1 MAKFVYKMQSVLN
14 IKEKMEE
21 QAKAAF
27 SMANAA
33 LRTEEERLQ
42 RLYQR
47 RIQYLAEG
55 ALLRQ
60 TILDPLKLQENEAA
74 LHYIAKEIRD
84 QKIRVK
90 RAEEALERARLVLQE
105 YRIERR
111 THEQLKEAAF
121 EEFKEELAKEESKE
135 VDELV
140 SYVYGRR
147 GREEGTEPTDGAVW
161 GECNV
166 FS

>member
-1 MAKFVYKMQSVLN
+1 MARFVYRMQSILN

-21 QAKAAF
+21 QAKVAF
-27 SMANAA
+27 GAANAE
-33 LRTEEERLQ
+33 LRVEEERLQ
-42 RLYQR
+42 RLFQR
-47 RIQYLAEG
+47 QIQYLAEG
-55 ALLRQ
+55 AALRQ
-60 TILDPLKLQENEAA
+60 ELLDPLKLQENASA
-74 LHYIAKEIRD
+74 LRYIEDAIKS

-90 RAEEALERARLVLQE
+90 KAREAVERARQILQG
-105 YRIERR
+105 YRIERK

-147 GREEGTEPTDGAVW
+147 RSAEGEMV
-161 GECNV
+161 
-166 FS
+166 SLL

>member
-1 MAKFVYKMQSVLN
+1 MAKFVYRMQSILN

-27 SMANAA
+27 GAA
-33 LRTEEERLQ
+33 TAELRMEEERLMRLRQ
-42 RLYQR
+42 RK
-47 RIQYLAEG
+47 IHYLAEG
-55 ALLRQ
+55 ATLRQ
-60 TILDPLKLQENEAA
+60 EALLDPLKLQENERA
-74 LHYIAKEIRD
+74 LHYIENEIRS
-84 QKIRVK
+84 QIIRVK
-90 RAEEALERARLVLQE
+90 RAEEAVEKARLVLQG
-105 YRIERR
+105 YRIERK

-147 GREEGTEPTDGAVW
+147 RSAEEETAPL
-161 GECNV
+161 
-166 FS
+166 F

>member
-1 MAKFVYKMQSVLN
+1 MAKFVYKMQSILN

-27 SMANAA
+27 GAA
-33 LRTEEERLQ
+33 MGRLRTEEERLQ
-42 RLYQR
+42 RLQQR

-55 ALLRQ
+55 AVLRQ
-60 TILDPLKLQENEAA
+60 TVLDTLKLQENEAA
-74 LHYIAKEIRD
+74 LDYIAQEIRE

-90 RAEEALERARLVLQE
+90 RAEEAVERARQVLQE
-105 YRIERR
+105 YMIERK
-111 THEQLKEAAF
+111 THEQLREAAF
-121 EEFKEELAKEESKE
+121 EEFKEELVREESKE

-147 GREEGTEPTDGAVW
+147 RSTEGAVPH
-161 GECNV
+161 
-166 FS
+166 

>member
-1 MAKFVYKMQSVLN
+1 MAKFVYRMQSILN

-21 QAKAAF
+21 QAKVAF
-27 SMANAA
+27 GAANAE
-33 LRTEEERLQ
+33 LRVEEERLQ
-42 RLYQR
+42 RLFQR
-47 RIQYLAEG
+47 QIQYLAEG
-55 ALLRQ
+55 AMLRQ
-60 TILDPLKLQENEAA
+60 AVLDPLKLQENENA
-74 LHYIAKEIRD
+74 LDYMEDAIKS

-90 RAEEALERARLVLQE
+90 KAEEALERARQVLQE
-105 YRIERR
+105 YMIERK

-147 GREEGTEPTDGAVW
+147 RSVEEEIA
-161 GECNV
+161 
-166 FS
+166 SLL

>member
-1 MAKFVYKMQSVLN
+1 MAKFVYRMQSILN

-21 QAKAAF
+21 QAKVAFAA
-27 SMANAA
+27 ANAA

-42 RLYQR
+42 RLQQR

-60 TILDPLKLQENEAA
+60 TRLDPLKLEENESA
-74 LHYIAKEIRD
+74 LQYIAQEIKD

-90 RAEEALERARLVLQE
+90 RAEEAVEKARLILQE
-105 YRIERR
+105 YMIERK

-140 SYVYGRR
+140 SYTYGQRR
-147 GREEGTEPTDGAVW
+147 HAEEEL
-161 GECNV
+161 
-166 FS
+166 SML

>member
-1 MAKFVYKMQSVLN
+1 MAKFVYRMQSILN

-21 QAKAAF
+21 QAKVAFAA
-27 SMANAA
+27 ANAA

-42 RLYQR
+42 RLQQR

-60 TILDPLKLQENEAA
+60 TRLDPLKLEENESA
-74 LHYIAKEIRD
+74 LQYIAQEIKD

-90 RAEEALERARLVLQE
+90 RAEEAVERARLILQE
-105 YRIERR
+105 YMIERK

-140 SYVYGRR
+140 SYTYGQRR
-147 GREEGTEPTDGAVW
+147 HAEEEL
-161 GECNV
+161 
-166 FS
+166 SLL

>member
-1 MAKFVYKMQSVLN
+1 MAKFVYRMQSILN

-27 SMANAA
+27 GEAA
-33 LRTEEERLQ
+33 AGLRVEEERLQ
-42 RLYQR
+42 RLFGRQ
-47 RIQYLAEG
+47 IQYLAEG
-55 ALLRQ
+55 AMLRRE
-60 TILDPLKLQENEAA
+60 ILDPLKLQENERA
-74 LHYIAKEIRD
+74 LHYIKEEIKS

-90 RAEEALERARLVLQE
+90 RAEEALERARQVLQE
-105 YRIERR
+105 YMIERK

-140 SYVYGRR
+140 SYTYGRR
-147 GREEGTEPTDGAVW
+147 RSAAEEIASLLST
-161 GECNV
+161 NLM
-166 FS
+166 

>member
-1 MAKFVYKMQSVLN
+1 MAKFVYRMQSILN

-21 QAKAAF
+21 QAKVAF
-27 SMANAA
+27 GAANAE
-33 LRTEEERLQ
+33 LRVEEERLQ
-42 RLYQR
+42 RLFQR
-47 RIQYLAEG
+47 QIQYLAEG
-55 ALLRQ
+55 TMLRQ
-60 TILDPLKLQENEAA
+60 SVLDPLKLQENENA
-74 LHYIAKEIRD
+74 LDYIEDAIKS

-90 RAEEALERARLVLQE
+90 KAEEALERARQVLQE
-105 YRIERR
+105 YMIERK

-147 GREEGTEPTDGAVW
+147 RSVEEEIA
-161 GECNV
+161 
-166 FS
+166 SLL

>member
-1 MAKFVYKMQSVLN
+1 MAKFVYRMQSILN

-27 SMANAA
+27 GAANAE

-42 RLYQR
+42 RLFGRQG
-47 RIQYLAEG
+47 QYLAEG
-55 ALLRQ
+55 AALRGDM
-60 TILDPLKLQENEAA
+60 LDPLKLQENEQA
-74 LHYIAKEIRD
+74 LRYIAEEIER

-90 RAEEALERARLVLQE
+90 QAEEAVERARLILQG
-105 YRIERR
+105 YRIERK

-140 SYVYGRR
+140 SYTYGKRR
-147 GREEGTEPTDGAVW
+147 SAAEETAPLL
-161 GECNV
+161 
-166 FS
+166 

>member
-1 MAKFVYKMQSVLN
+1 MAKFVYRMQSILN

-27 SMANAA
+27 GAANAE
-33 LRTEEERLQ
+33 LRVEEERLMRLQQ
-42 RLYQR
+42 RK
-47 RIQYLAEG
+47 IQYLAEG
-55 ALLRQ
+55 AALRQ
-60 TILDPLKLQENEAA
+60 KAVLDPLKLQENESA
-74 LHYIAKEIRD
+74 LHYIENEIRS
-84 QKIRVK
+84 QIIRVK
-90 RAEEALERARLVLQE
+90 RAEEAVEKARLVLQE
-105 YRIERR
+105 YMIERK

-147 GREEGTEPTDGAVW
+147 RSAEEEIA
-161 GECNV
+161 
-166 FS
+166 SLL

>member
-1 MAKFVYKMQSVLN
+1 MAKFVYRMQSILN

-21 QAKAAF
+21 QAKQAF
-27 SMANAA
+27 ANARMQ
-33 LRTEEERLQ
+33 LNVEEERLQ
-42 RLYQR
+42 RLQQR

-55 ALLRQ
+55 AVLRQ
-60 TILDPLKLQENEAA
+60 KILDPLKLQENEAA
-74 LHYIAKEIRD
+74 LAYIKVSIAEQRV
-84 QKIRVK
+84 RVK
-90 RAEEALERARLVLQE
+90 RAEEALERARITLQE
-105 YRIERR
+105 YMIERK

-147 GREEGTEPTDGAVW
+147 RHAEEEIA
-161 GECNV
+161 
-166 FS
+166 SL

>member
-1 MAKFVYKMQSVLN
+1 MAKFVYRMQSILN

-21 QAKAAF
+21 QAKQAF
-27 SMANAA
+27 ANARMQ
-33 LRTEEERLQ
+33 LNVEEERLQ
-42 RLYQR
+42 RLQQR

-55 ALLRQ
+55 AVLRQ
-60 TILDPLKLQENEAA
+60 EILDSLKLQENEAA
-74 LHYIAKEIRD
+74 LVYIKVSIEEQRV
-84 QKIRVK
+84 RVK
-90 RAEEALERARLVLQE
+90 RAEEALERDRITLQE
-105 YRIERR
+105 YMIERK

-147 GREEGTEPTDGAVW
+147 RHAEEEIA
-161 GECNV
+161 
-166 FS
+166 SL